1 MEKKEKSESQ
11 KLDIKIGQM
20 NRNMFSFIKQID
32 RVNVQMPVL
41 NQPDPNDPTGFI
53 PQNEIVGTSV
63 TNQEFKF
70 KLIIDK
76 STPDLNRF
84 LIINDQ
90 IKFQVST
97 NSDLKFVLTNY
108 QVPEIT
114 NQETI
119 ITEPETK
126 QNKK

>member
-1 MEKKEKSESQ
+1 METKEKTAEQ
-11 KLDIKIGQM
+11 KMDTKLVQM
-20 NRNMFSFIKQID
+20 NKNMFNFIKQID
-32 RVNVQMPVL
+32 RVNVQMPATNL
-41 NQPDPNDPTGFI
+41 PDPNAPDKYI
-53 PQNEIVGTSV
+53 PRYIITGTST
-63 TNQEFKF
+63 TNQEFNF
-70 KLIIDK
+70 KLIIDQ